1 MKKFTLYLLIF
12 ALLALGL
19 WALNI
24 FLKPVSH
31 AKVLMSSNG
40 EVETLIEENK
50 SFRDLN
56 KNGKLD
62 IYEDSRQPVSA
73 RVEDLL
79 SQMTIEEK
87 VGQMFHPPVLIKP
100 DILFRSFL
108 DAMNG
113 GITEDEF
120 IASKHIS
127 HFNFYG
133 EAAPIEIAER
143 LNALQKVAEE
153 TRLGIPVTFS
163 TDPLHEVP
171 RGGGIAAF
179 SLDGISKWP
188 SQLGFAATRD
198 PKLIFEFGQIASAEY
213 RAMGFRTGLHPMSD
227 LATEP
232 RWARNFGTF
241 GSNADLSSEMTV
253 AYVKGFQG
261 NEIDENSVHTMVKH
275 FPGGGPQEGGLD
287 PHLKSGENQVY
298 PGNNFDYHLKP
309 FQAAIDSGMK
319 VVMPYYGIP
328 VGQTDEDVAMAF
340 NKYILTDLL
349 REKMNFEGV
358 ICTDWGVIEGR
369 HWGVDNL
376 SIIDRY
382 EKSINAGV
390 DQYGGENK
398 PEYVVELVKNGKV
411 TESRIDE
418 SVRRILKNK
427 FELGLFEQPFVEVSN
442 VQKLVNKK
450 EYIELGL
457 EAQRKSIVLLSNK
470 NNTLPLKKNI
480 KIFVDGMDELEVS
493 KFADIVNDHREADYV
508 LLFLNTVFNGNQPSG
523 IDRVL
528 DNMLSTMFPNMDLNY
543 NQEISAKIEKYS
555 SDSKLIVI
563 SDLNRPAILN
573 EANEKSLGLI
583 GTFGV
588 QDRVIL
594 ETVFGDNNPTGKLPF
609 EMPSSMEEV
618 LDQNPDVPDDTANP
632 IFSFGH
638 GLSYQTE

>member
-12 ALLALGL
+12 ALLVLIL

-40 EVETLIEENK
+40 EVETIIEENK

-79 SQMTIEEK
+79 SQMTLEEK

-427 FELGLFEQPFVEVSN
+427 FELGLFEQPFVEESN

-609 EMPSSMEEV
+609 EIPSSMEEV

>member
-12 ALLALGL
+12 ALILFCL

-24 FLKPVSH
+24 FLKPVSKL
-31 AKVLMSSNG
+31 KVLING
-40 EVETLIEENK
+40 GEDVQTLIEENIP
-50 SFRDLN
+50 FRDLN

-62 IYEDSRQPVSA
+62 IYEDSRQPVAA

-79 SQMTIEEK
+79 SQMTLEEK

-100 DILFRSFL
+100 DARFRAFL
-108 DAMNG
+108 DAMSG
-113 GITEDEF
+113 GISMEEF
-120 IASKHIS
+120 ISLKHIS

-133 EAAPIEIAER
+133 EAAPIEIARR
-143 LNALQKVAEE
+143 LNQLQRVAEE
-153 TRLGIPVTFS
+153 SRLGVPVTFS

-198 PKLIFEFGQIASAEY
+198 SDLIFKFGQIASAEY

-261 NEIDENSVHTMVKH
+261 DQIDENSVHTMVKH

-309 FQAAIDSGMK
+309 FQAAIDNGMK

-328 VGQTDEDVAMAF
+328 KGQTDEDVAMAF

-349 REKMNFEGV
+349 RDQMNFDGV
-358 ICTDWGVIEGR
+358 VCTDWGVIEGR
-369 HWGVDNL
+369 HWGVDDL
-376 SIIDRY
+376 TISERY

-398 PEYVVELVKNGKV
+398 PEYVIDLVNEGKIS
-411 TESRIDE
+411 EERIDQ
-418 SVRRILKNK
+418 SVRRILTNK
-427 FELGLFEQPFVEVSN
+427 FELGLFENPFVDENLVSE
-442 VQKLVNKK
+442 LVNRAD
-450 EYIELGL
+450 YIEEGL
-457 EAQRKSIVLLSNK
+457 DAQRKSVVLLSNK
-470 NNTLPLKKNI
+470 DNTLPLPKDI
-480 KIFVDGMDELEVS
+480 SIFVDGMNKAEASNFGNVVE
-493 KFADIVNDHREADYV
+493 NPENADYV

-543 NQEISAKIEKYS
+543 SDEINEKIERYS
-555 SDSKLIVI
+555 RVSKLIII
-563 SDLNRPAILN
+563 SDLNRPAILTT
-573 EANEKSLGLI
+573 AYEKSFGLV

-588 QDRVIL
+588 QDLVIL
-594 ETVFGDNNPTGKLPF
+594 ETIFGDNNPTGKLPF
-609 EMPSSMEEV
+609 EIPSSMEAVEN
-618 LDQNPDVPDDTANP
+618 QNPDVADDTENP
-632 IFSFGH
+632 IFKYGH
-638 GLSYQTE
+638 GLSYED

>member
-1 MKKFTLYLLIF
+1 
-12 ALLALGL
+12 
-19 WALNI
+19 
-24 FLKPVSH
+24 
-31 AKVLMSSNG
+31 MSSNG

-427 FELGLFEQPFVEVSN
+427 FELGLFEQPFVEESN

>member
-12 ALLALGL
+12 ALILFCL

-24 FLKPVSH
+24 FLKPVSKL
-31 AKVLMSSNG
+31 KVLING
-40 EVETLIEENK
+40 GEDVQTLIEENIP
-50 SFRDLN
+50 FRDLN

-62 IYEDSRQPVSA
+62 IYEDSRQPVAA

-79 SQMTIEEK
+79 SQMTLEEK

-100 DILFRSFL
+100 DARFRAFL
-108 DAMNG
+108 DAMSG
-113 GITEDEF
+113 GISMEEF
-120 IASKHIS
+120 ISLKHIS

-133 EAAPIEIAER
+133 EAAPIEIARR
-143 LNALQKVAEE
+143 LNQLQRVAEE
-153 TRLGIPVTFS
+153 SRLGVPVTFS

-198 PKLIFEFGQIASAEY
+198 SDLIFKFGQIASAEY

-261 NEIDENSVHTMVKH
+261 DQIDENSVHTMVKH

-309 FQAAIDSGMK
+309 FQAAIDNGMK

-328 VGQTDEDVAMAF
+328 KGQTDEDVAMAF

-349 REKMNFEGV
+349 RDQMNFDGV
-358 ICTDWGVIEGR
+358 VCTDWGVIEGR
-369 HWGVDNL
+369 HWGVDDL
-376 SIIDRY
+376 TISERY

-398 PEYVVELVKNGKV
+398 PEYVIDLVNEGKIS
-411 TESRIDE
+411 EERIDQ
-418 SVRRILKNK
+418 SVRRILTNK
-427 FELGLFEQPFVEVSN
+427 FELGLFENPFVDENLVSE
-442 VQKLVNKK
+442 LVNRAD
-450 EYIELGL
+450 YIEEGL
-457 EAQRKSIVLLSNK
+457 DAQRKSVVLLSNK
-470 NNTLPLKKNI
+470 DNTLPLPKDIN
-480 KIFVDGMDELEVS
+480 IFVDGMNKDEASNFGNVVES
-493 KFADIVNDHREADYV
+493 PENADYV

-543 NQEISAKIEKYS
+543 SDEINEKIERYS
-555 SDSKLIVI
+555 RVSKLIII
-563 SDLNRPAILN
+563 SDLNRPAILTT
-573 EANEKSLGLI
+573 AYEKSFGLV

-588 QDRVIL
+588 QDLVIL
-594 ETVFGDNNPTGKLPF
+594 ETIFGDNNPTGKLPF
-609 EMPSSMEEV
+609 EIPSSMEAVEN
-618 LDQNPDVPDDTANP
+618 QYPDVADDTENP
-632 IFSFGH
+632 IFKFGH
-638 GLSYQTE
+638 GLSYED

>member
-1 MKKFTLYLLIF
+1 MNKIGKYTLYLLVVAAF
-12 ALLALGL
+12 L

-24 FLKPVSH
+24 YLKPISH
-31 AKVLMSSNG
+31 AKVLLNSSG
-40 EVETLIEENK
+40 EVENK
-50 SFRDLN
+50 VEDNFLYRDLN

-62 IYEDSRQPVSA
+62 IYEDSRQPVES

-79 SQMTIEEK
+79 SQMTLEEK
-87 VGQMFHPPVLIKP
+87 VGQMFHPPVMIKP
-100 DILFRSFL
+100 DARFRAFME
-108 DAMNG
+108 AMSG
-113 GITEDEF
+113 GVSMEEF
-120 IASKHIS
+120 ISLKHIS

-133 EAAPIEIAER
+133 EAAPIDIAIR
-143 LNALQKVAEE
+143 LNQLQKVAEE

-198 PKLIFEFGQIASAEY
+198 TDLIFKFGQIASAEY

-261 NEIDENSVHTMVKH
+261 DEIDKNSVHTMVKH

-287 PHLKSGENQVY
+287 PHLKSGENQIY

-309 FQAAIDSGMK
+309 FQAAIDNGMK

-328 VGQTDEDVAMAF
+328 KGQTDEDVAMAF

-349 REKMNFEGV
+349 RDQMNFEGV
-358 ICTDWGVIEGR
+358 VCTDWGVIEGR
-369 HWGVDNL
+369 HWGVDDL
-376 SIIDRY
+376 SISERY

-398 PEYVVELVKNGKV
+398 PEYVVDLVNEGKIS
-411 TESRIDE
+411 EERIDE
-418 SVRRILKNK
+418 SVRRILTNK
-427 FELGLFEQPFVEVSN
+427 FELGLFEDPFVNEGLVSE
-442 VQKLVNKK
+442 LVNKVD
-450 EYIELGL
+450 YIEQGL
-457 EAQRKSIVLLSNK
+457 DAQRKSVVLLSNK
-470 NNTLPLKKNI
+470 DNTLPLPKSLN
-480 KIFVDGMDELEVS
+480 IFVDGMSEEEAANFGNVVDSHE
-493 KFADIVNDHREADYV
+493 NADYV

-543 NQEISAKIEKYS
+543 DEEINTKIEKYS
-555 SDSKLIVI
+555 QESKLIII
-563 SDLNRPAILN
+563 SDLNRPPILTTA
-573 EANEKSLGLI
+573 EEKSLGLI

-588 QDRVIL
+588 QDKVIL
-594 ETVFGDNNPTGKLPF
+594 ETIFGDNNPSGKLPF
-609 EMPSSMEEV
+609 EIPSSMEEV
-618 LDQNPDVPDDTANP
+618 ESQNPDVADDTNNP
-632 IFSFGH
+632 IFKYGH
-638 GLSYQTE
+638 GLSYPE

>member
-12 ALLALGL
+12 ALILFCL

-24 FLKPVSH
+24 FLKPVSKL
-31 AKVLMSSNG
+31 KVLING
-40 EVETLIEENK
+40 GEDVQTLIEENIP
-50 SFRDLN
+50 FRDLN

-62 IYEDSRQPVSA
+62 IYEDSRQPVAA

-79 SQMTIEEK
+79 SQMTLEEK

-100 DILFRSFL
+100 DARFRAFL
-108 DAMNG
+108 DAMSG
-113 GITEDEF
+113 GISMEEF
-120 IASKHIS
+120 ISLKHIS

-133 EAAPIEIAER
+133 EASPIEIARR
-143 LNALQKVAEE
+143 LNQLQRVAEE
-153 TRLGIPVTFS
+153 SRLGVPVTFS

-198 PKLIFEFGQIASAEY
+198 SDLIFKFGQIASAEY

-261 NEIDENSVHTMVKH
+261 DQIDENSVHTMVKH

-309 FQAAIDSGMK
+309 FQAAIDNGMK
-319 VVMPYYGIP
+319 VIMPYYGIP
-328 VGQTDEDVAMAF
+328 KGQTDEDVAMAF

-349 REKMNFEGV
+349 RDQMNFDGV
-358 ICTDWGVIEGR
+358 VCTDWGVIEGR
-369 HWGVDNL
+369 HWGVDDL
-376 SIIDRY
+376 TISERY

-398 PEYVVELVKNGKV
+398 PEYVVDLVNEGKIS
-411 TESRIDE
+411 EERIDQ
-418 SVRRILKNK
+418 SVRRILTNK
-427 FELGLFEQPFVEVSN
+427 FELGLFENPFVDENLVSE
-442 VQKLVNKK
+442 LVNRAD
-450 EYIELGL
+450 YIEEGL
-457 EAQRKSIVLLSNK
+457 DAQRKSVVLLSNK
-470 NNTLPLKKNI
+470 DNTLPLPKDI
-480 KIFVDGMDELEVS
+480 SIFVDGMNKDEASNFGNVVES
-493 KFADIVNDHREADYV
+493 PENADYV

-543 NQEISAKIEKYS
+543 SDEINEKIERYS
-555 SDSKLIVI
+555 RVSKLIII
-563 SDLNRPAILN
+563 SDLNRPAILTT
-573 EANEKSLGLI
+573 AYEKSFGLV

-588 QDRVIL
+588 QDLVIL
-594 ETVFGDNNPTGKLPF
+594 ETIFGDNNPTGKLPF
-609 EMPSSMEEV
+609 EIPSSMEAVEN
-618 LDQNPDVPDDTANP
+618 QNPDVADDTENP
-632 IFSFGH
+632 LFVYGY
-638 GLSYQTE
+638 GLSYPE

>member
-12 ALLALGL
+12 ALILFCL

-24 FLKPVSH
+24 FLKPVSKL
-31 AKVLMSSNG
+31 KVLING
-40 EVETLIEENK
+40 GEDVQTLIEENIP
-50 SFRDLN
+50 FRDLN

-62 IYEDSRQPVSA
+62 IYEDSRQPVDA

-79 SQMTIEEK
+79 SQMTLEEK

-100 DILFRSFL
+100 DARFRAFL
-108 DAMNG
+108 DAMSG
-113 GITEDEF
+113 GISMEEF
-120 IASKHIS
+120 ISLKHIS

-133 EAAPIEIAER
+133 EASPIEIARR
-143 LNALQKVAEE
+143 LNQLQRVAEE
-153 TRLGIPVTFS
+153 SRLGVPVTFS

-198 PKLIFEFGQIASAEY
+198 SDLIFKFGQIASAEY

-261 NEIDENSVHTMVKH
+261 DQIDENSVHTMVKH

-309 FQAAIDSGMK
+309 FQAAIDNGMK
-319 VVMPYYGIP
+319 VIMPYYGIP
-328 VGQTDEDVAMAF
+328 KGQTDEDVAMAF

-349 REKMNFEGV
+349 RDQMNFDGV
-358 ICTDWGVIEGR
+358 VCTDWGVIEGR
-369 HWGVDNL
+369 HWGVDDL
-376 SIIDRY
+376 SISERY

-398 PEYVVELVKNGKV
+398 PEYVIDLVNEGKIS
-411 TESRIDE
+411 EERIDQ
-418 SVRRILKNK
+418 SVRRILTNK
-427 FELGLFEQPFVEVSN
+427 FELGLFENPFVDESLVSE
-442 VQKLVNKK
+442 LVNRAD
-450 EYIELGL
+450 YIEEGL
-457 EAQRKSIVLLSNK
+457 DAQRKSVVLLSNK
-470 NNTLPLKKNI
+470 DNTLPLPKDI
-480 KIFVDGMDELEVS
+480 SIFVDGMNKDEASNFGNVVES
-493 KFADIVNDHREADYV
+493 PENADYV

-543 NQEISAKIEKYS
+543 SDEINEKIERYS
-555 SDSKLIVI
+555 RVSKLIII
-563 SDLNRPAILN
+563 SDLNRPAILTT
-573 EANEKSLGLI
+573 AYEKSLGLV

-588 QDRVIL
+588 QDLVIL
-594 ETVFGDNNPTGKLPF
+594 ETIFGDNNPSGKLPF
-609 EMPSSMEEV
+609 EIPSSMEAVEN
-618 LDQNPDVPDDTANP
+618 QNPDVADDTENP
-632 IFSFGH
+632 LFVYGY
-638 GLSYQTE
+638 GLSYPE

>member
-12 ALLALGL
+12 ALILFCL

-24 FLKPVSH
+24 FLKPVSKL
-31 AKVLMSSNG
+31 KVLING
-40 EVETLIEENK
+40 GEDVQTLIEENIP
-50 SFRDLN
+50 FRDLN

-62 IYEDSRQPVSA
+62 IYEDSRQPVDA

-79 SQMTIEEK
+79 SQMTLEEK

-100 DILFRSFL
+100 DARFRAFL
-108 DAMNG
+108 DAMSG
-113 GITEDEF
+113 GISMEEF
-120 IASKHIS
+120 ISLKHIS

-133 EAAPIEIAER
+133 EASPIEIARR
-143 LNALQKVAEE
+143 LNQLQRVAEE
-153 TRLGIPVTFS
+153 SRLGVPVTFS

-198 PKLIFEFGQIASAEY
+198 SDLIFKFGQIASAEY

-261 NEIDENSVHTMVKH
+261 DQIDENSVHTMVKH

-309 FQAAIDSGMK
+309 FQAAIDNGMK
-319 VVMPYYGIP
+319 VIMPYYGIP
-328 VGQTDEDVAMAF
+328 KGQTDEDVAMAF

-349 REKMNFEGV
+349 RDQMNFDGV
-358 ICTDWGVIEGR
+358 VCTDWGVIEGR
-369 HWGVDNL
+369 HWGVDDL
-376 SIIDRY
+376 SISERY

-398 PEYVVELVKNGKV
+398 PEYVIDLVNEGKIS
-411 TESRIDE
+411 EERIDQ
-418 SVRRILKNK
+418 SVRRILTNK
-427 FELGLFEQPFVEVSN
+427 FELGLFENPFVDESLVSE
-442 VQKLVNKK
+442 LVNRAD
-450 EYIELGL
+450 YIEEGL
-457 EAQRKSIVLLSNK
+457 DAQRKSVVLLSNK
-470 NNTLPLKKNI
+470 DNTLPLPKDI
-480 KIFVDGMDELEVS
+480 SIFVDGMNKDEASNFGNVVES
-493 KFADIVNDHREADYV
+493 PENADYV

-543 NQEISAKIEKYS
+543 SDEINEKIERYS
-555 SDSKLIVI
+555 RVSKLIII
-563 SDLNRPAILN
+563 SDLNRPAILTT
-573 EANEKSLGLI
+573 AYEKSLGLV

-588 QDRVIL
+588 QDLVIL
-594 ETVFGDNNPTGKLPF
+594 ETIFGDNNPTGKLPF
-609 EMPSSMEEV
+609 EIPSSMEAVEN
-618 LDQNPDVPDDTANP
+618 QNPDVADDTENP
-632 IFSFGH
+632 LFVYGY
-638 GLSYQTE
+638 GLSYPE

>member
-12 ALLALGL
+12 ALILFCL

-24 FLKPVSH
+24 FLKPVSKL
-31 AKVLMSSNG
+31 KVLING
-40 EVETLIEENK
+40 GEDVQTLIKENI

-62 IYEDSRQPVSA
+62 IYEDSRQPVDA

-79 SQMTIEEK
+79 SQMTLEEK

-100 DILFRSFL
+100 DARFRAFL
-108 DAMNG
+108 DAMSG
-113 GITEDEF
+113 GISMEEF
-120 IASKHIS
+120 IALKHIS

-133 EAAPIEIAER
+133 EAAPIEIARR
-143 LNALQKVAEE
+143 LNQLQRVAEE
-153 TRLGIPVTFS
+153 SRLGVPVTFS

-198 PKLIFEFGQIASAEY
+198 SDLIFKFGQIASAEY

-261 NEIDENSVHTMVKH
+261 DQIDENSVHTMVKH

-309 FQAAIDSGMK
+309 FQAAIDNGMK
-319 VVMPYYGIP
+319 VIMPYYGIP
-328 VGQTDEDVAMAF
+328 KGQTDEDVAMAF

-349 REKMNFEGV
+349 RDQMNFDGV
-358 ICTDWGVIEGR
+358 VCTDWGVIEGR
-369 HWGVDNL
+369 HWGVDDL
-376 SIIDRY
+376 TISERY

-398 PEYVVELVKNGKV
+398 PEYVVDLVNEGKIS
-411 TESRIDE
+411 EERIDQ
-418 SVRRILKNK
+418 SVRRILTNK
-427 FELGLFEQPFVEVSN
+427 FELGLFENPFVDENLVSE
-442 VQKLVNKK
+442 LVNRAD
-450 EYIELGL
+450 YIEEGL
-457 EAQRKSIVLLSNK
+457 DAQRKSVVLLSNK
-470 NNTLPLKKNI
+470 DNTLPLPKDIN
-480 KIFVDGMDELEVS
+480 IFVDGMNKDEASNFGNVVES
-493 KFADIVNDHREADYV
+493 PENADYV

-543 NQEISAKIEKYS
+543 SDEINEKIERYS
-555 SDSKLIVI
+555 RVSKLIII
-563 SDLNRPAILN
+563 SDLNRPAILTT
-573 EANEKSLGLI
+573 AYEKSFGLV

-588 QDRVIL
+588 QDLVIL
-594 ETVFGDNNPTGKLPF
+594 ETIFGDNNPTGKLPF
-609 EMPSSMEEV
+609 EIPSSMEAVEN
-618 LDQNPDVPDDTANP
+618 QNPDVADDTENP
-632 IFSFGH
+632 IFKYGH
-638 GLSYQTE
+638 GLSYED

>member
-12 ALLALGL
+12 ALILFCL

-24 FLKPVSH
+24 FLKPVSKL
-31 AKVLMSSNG
+31 KVLING
-40 EVETLIEENK
+40 GEDVQTLIEENIP
-50 SFRDLN
+50 FRDLN

-62 IYEDSRQPVSA
+62 IYEDSRQPVDA

-79 SQMTIEEK
+79 SQMTLEEK

-100 DILFRSFL
+100 DARFRAFL
-108 DAMNG
+108 DAMSG
-113 GITEDEF
+113 GISMEEF
-120 IASKHIS
+120 ISLKHIS

-133 EAAPIEIAER
+133 EASPIEIARR
-143 LNALQKVAEE
+143 LNQLQRVAEE
-153 TRLGIPVTFS
+153 SRLGVPVTFS

-198 PKLIFEFGQIASAEY
+198 SDLIFKFGQIASAEY

-261 NEIDENSVHTMVKH
+261 DQIDENSVHTMVKH

-309 FQAAIDSGMK
+309 FQAAIDNGMK
-319 VVMPYYGIP
+319 VIMPYYGIP
-328 VGQTDEDVAMAF
+328 KGQTDEDVAMAF

-349 REKMNFEGV
+349 RDQMNFDGV
-358 ICTDWGVIEGR
+358 VCTDWGVIEGR
-369 HWGVDNL
+369 HWGVDDL
-376 SIIDRY
+376 SISERY

-398 PEYVVELVKNGKV
+398 PEYVIDLVNEGKIS
-411 TESRIDE
+411 EERIDQ
-418 SVRRILKNK
+418 SVRRILTNK
-427 FELGLFEQPFVEVSN
+427 FELGLFENPFVDENLVSE
-442 VQKLVNKK
+442 LVNRAD
-450 EYIELGL
+450 YIEEGL
-457 EAQRKSIVLLSNK
+457 DAQRKSVVLLSNK
-470 NNTLPLKKNI
+470 DNTLPLPKDI
-480 KIFVDGMDELEVS
+480 SIFVDGMNKDEASNFGNVVES
-493 KFADIVNDHREADYV
+493 PENADYV

-528 DNMLSTMFPNMDLNY
+528 DNMLSTMFPDMDLNY
-543 NQEISAKIEKYS
+543 SDEINEKIERYS
-555 SDSKLIVI
+555 RVSKLIII
-563 SDLNRPAILN
+563 SDLNRPAILTT
-573 EANEKSLGLI
+573 AYEKSLGLV

-588 QDRVIL
+588 QDLVIL
-594 ETVFGDNNPTGKLPF
+594 ETIFGDNNPSGKLPF
-609 EMPSSMEEV
+609 EIPSSMEAVEN
-618 LDQNPDVPDDTANP
+618 QNPDVADDTENP
-632 IFSFGH
+632 LFVYGY
-638 GLSYQTE
+638 GLSYPE

>member
-12 ALLALGL
+12 ALILFCL

-24 FLKPVSH
+24 FLKPVSKL
-31 AKVLMSSNG
+31 KVLING
-40 EVETLIEENK
+40 GEDVQTLIEENIP
-50 SFRDLN
+50 FRDLN

-62 IYEDSRQPVSA
+62 IYEDSRQPVDA

-79 SQMTIEEK
+79 SQMTLEEK

-100 DILFRSFL
+100 DARFRAFL
-108 DAMNG
+108 DAMSG
-113 GITEDEF
+113 GISMEEF
-120 IASKHIS
+120 ISLKHIS

-133 EAAPIEIAER
+133 EASPIEIARR
-143 LNALQKVAEE
+143 LNQLQRVAEE
-153 TRLGIPVTFS
+153 SRLGVPVTFS

-198 PKLIFEFGQIASAEY
+198 SDLIFKFGQIASAEY

-261 NEIDENSVHTMVKH
+261 DQIDENSVHTMVKH

-309 FQAAIDSGMK
+309 FQAAIDNGMK
-319 VVMPYYGIP
+319 VIMPYYGIP
-328 VGQTDEDVAMAF
+328 KGQTDEDVAMAF

-349 REKMNFEGV
+349 RDQMNFDGV
-358 ICTDWGVIEGR
+358 VCTDWGVIEGR
-369 HWGVDNL
+369 HWGVDDL
-376 SIIDRY
+376 SISERY

-398 PEYVVELVKNGKV
+398 PEYVIDLVNEGKIS
-411 TESRIDE
+411 EERIDQ
-418 SVRRILKNK
+418 SVRRILTNK
-427 FELGLFEQPFVEVSN
+427 FELGLFENPFVDENLVSE
-442 VQKLVNKK
+442 LVNRAD
-450 EYIELGL
+450 YIEEGL
-457 EAQRKSIVLLSNK
+457 DAQRKSVVLLSNK
-470 NNTLPLKKNI
+470 DNTLPLPKDI
-480 KIFVDGMDELEVS
+480 SIFVDGMNKDEASNFGNVVES
-493 KFADIVNDHREADYV
+493 PENADYV

-543 NQEISAKIEKYS
+543 SDEINEKIERYS
-555 SDSKLIVI
+555 RVSKLIII
-563 SDLNRPAILN
+563 SDLNRPAILTT
-573 EANEKSLGLI
+573 AYEKSFGLV

-588 QDRVIL
+588 QDLVIL
-594 ETVFGDNNPTGKLPF
+594 ETIFGDNNPTGKLPF
-609 EMPSSMEEV
+609 EIPSSMEAVEN
-618 LDQNPDVPDDTANP
+618 QNPDVADDTENP
-632 IFSFGH
+632 LFVYGY
-638 GLSYQTE
+638 GLSYPE

>member
-113 GITEDEF
+113 GVTEDEF

-133 EAAPIEIAER
+133 EAAPLEIAER

-171 RGGGIAAF
+171 RGCGIAAF

-328 VGQTDEDVAMAF
+328 VGQTDEDVAMAY
-340 NKYILTDLL
+340 NKYILTNLL

-411 TESRIDE
+411 TESRIDD

-427 FELGLFEQPFVEVSN
+427 FELGLFEQPFVEESN

-493 KFADIVNDHREADYV
+493 KFAGIVNDHREADYV

>member
-12 ALLALGL
+12 ALILFCL

-24 FLKPVSH
+24 FLKPVSKL
-31 AKVLMSSNG
+31 KVLING
-40 EVETLIEENK
+40 GEDVQTLIEENIP
-50 SFRDLN
+50 FRDLN

-62 IYEDSRQPVSA
+62 IYEDSRQPVAA

-79 SQMTIEEK
+79 SQMTLEEK

-100 DILFRSFL
+100 DARFRAFL
-108 DAMNG
+108 DAMSG
-113 GITEDEF
+113 GISMEEF
-120 IASKHIS
+120 ISLKHIS

-133 EAAPIEIAER
+133 EASPIEIARR
-143 LNALQKVAEE
+143 LNQLQRVAEE
-153 TRLGIPVTFS
+153 SRLGVPVTFS

-198 PKLIFEFGQIASAEY
+198 SDLIFKFGQIASAEY

-261 NEIDENSVHTMVKH
+261 DQIDENSVHTMVKH

-309 FQAAIDSGMK
+309 FQAAIDNGMK

-328 VGQTDEDVAMAF
+328 KGQTDEDVAMAF

-349 REKMNFEGV
+349 RDQMNFDGV
-358 ICTDWGVIEGR
+358 VCTDWGVIEGR
-369 HWGVDNL
+369 HWGVDDL
-376 SIIDRY
+376 TISERY

-398 PEYVVELVKNGKV
+398 PEYVIDLVNEGKIS
-411 TESRIDE
+411 EERIDQ
-418 SVRRILKNK
+418 SVRRILTNK
-427 FELGLFEQPFVEVSN
+427 FELGLFENPFVDENLVSE
-442 VQKLVNKK
+442 LVNRAD
-450 EYIELGL
+450 YIEEGL
-457 EAQRKSIVLLSNK
+457 DAQRKSVVLLSNK
-470 NNTLPLKKNI
+470 DNTLPLPKDI
-480 KIFVDGMDELEVS
+480 SIFVDGMNKDEASNFGNVVES
-493 KFADIVNDHREADYV
+493 PENADYV

-543 NQEISAKIEKYS
+543 SDEINEKIERYS
-555 SDSKLIVI
+555 RVSKLIII
-563 SDLNRPAILN
+563 SDLNRPAILTT
-573 EANEKSLGLI
+573 AYEKSFGLV

-588 QDRVIL
+588 QDLVIL
-594 ETVFGDNNPTGKLPF
+594 ETIFGDNNPSGKLPF
-609 EMPSSMEEV
+609 EIPSSMEAVEN
-618 LDQNPDVPDDTANP
+618 QNPDVADDTENP
-632 IFSFGH
+632 LFVYGY
-638 GLSYQTE
+638 GLSYPE

>member
-12 ALLALGL
+12 ALILFCL

-24 FLKPVSH
+24 FLKPVSKL
-31 AKVLMSSNG
+31 KVLIHGG
-40 EVETLIEENK
+40 EDVQTLIEENIP
-50 SFRDLN
+50 FRDLN

-62 IYEDSRQPVSA
+62 IYEDSRQPVDA

-79 SQMTIEEK
+79 SQMTLEEK

-100 DILFRSFL
+100 DARFRAFL
-108 DAMNG
+108 DAMSG
-113 GITEDEF
+113 GISMEEF
-120 IASKHIS
+120 ISLKHIS

-133 EAAPIEIAER
+133 EASPIEIARR
-143 LNALQKVAEE
+143 LNQLQRVAEE
-153 TRLGIPVTFS
+153 SRLGVPVTFS

-198 PKLIFEFGQIASAEY
+198 SDLIFKFGQIASAEY

-261 NEIDENSVHTMVKH
+261 DQIDENSVHTMVKH

-309 FQAAIDSGMK
+309 FQAAIDNGMK
-319 VVMPYYGIP
+319 VIMPYYGIP
-328 VGQTDEDVAMAF
+328 KGQTDEDVAMAF

-349 REKMNFEGV
+349 RDQMNFDGV
-358 ICTDWGVIEGR
+358 VCTDWGVIEGR
-369 HWGVDNL
+369 HWGVDDL
-376 SIIDRY
+376 SISERY

-398 PEYVVELVKNGKV
+398 PEYVIDLVNEGKIS
-411 TESRIDE
+411 EERIDQ
-418 SVRRILKNK
+418 SVRRILTNK
-427 FELGLFEQPFVEVSN
+427 FELGLFENPFVDENLVSE
-442 VQKLVNKK
+442 LVNRAD
-450 EYIELGL
+450 YIEEGL
-457 EAQRKSIVLLSNK
+457 DAQRKSVVLLSNK
-470 NNTLPLKKNI
+470 DNTLPLPKDI
-480 KIFVDGMDELEVS
+480 SIFVDGMNKDEASNFGNVVES
-493 KFADIVNDHREADYV
+493 PENADYV

-543 NQEISAKIEKYS
+543 SDEINEKIERYS
-555 SDSKLIVI
+555 RVSKLIII
-563 SDLNRPAILN
+563 SDLNRPAILTT
-573 EANEKSLGLI
+573 AYEKSFGLV

-588 QDRVIL
+588 QDLVIL
-594 ETVFGDNNPTGKLPF
+594 ETIFGDNNPTGKLPF
-609 EMPSSMEEV
+609 EIPSSMEAVEN
-618 LDQNPDVPDDTANP
+618 QNPDVADDTENP
-632 IFSFGH
+632 LFVYGY
-638 GLSYQTE
+638 GLSYPE

>member
-12 ALLALGL
+12 ALILFCL

-24 FLKPVSH
+24 FLKPVSKL
-31 AKVLMSSNG
+31 KVLING
-40 EVETLIEENK
+40 GEDVQTLIEENIP
-50 SFRDLN
+50 FRDLN

-62 IYEDSRQPVSA
+62 IYEDSRQPVDA

-79 SQMTIEEK
+79 SQMTLEEK

-100 DILFRSFL
+100 DARFRAFL
-108 DAMNG
+108 DAMSG
-113 GITEDEF
+113 GISMEEF
-120 IASKHIS
+120 ISLKHIS

-133 EAAPIEIAER
+133 EASPIEIARR
-143 LNALQKVAEE
+143 LNQLQRVAEE
-153 TRLGIPVTFS
+153 SRLGVPVTFS

-198 PKLIFEFGQIASAEY
+198 SDLIFKFGQIASAEY

-261 NEIDENSVHTMVKH
+261 DQIDENSVHTMVKH

-309 FQAAIDSGMK
+309 FQAAIDNGMK
-319 VVMPYYGIP
+319 VIMPYYGIP
-328 VGQTDEDVAMAF
+328 KGQTDEDVAMAF

-349 REKMNFEGV
+349 RDQMNFDGV
-358 ICTDWGVIEGR
+358 VCTDWGVIEGR
-369 HWGVDNL
+369 HWGVDDL
-376 SIIDRY
+376 SISERY

-390 DQYGGENK
+390 DQYGGENR
-398 PEYVVELVKNGKV
+398 PEYVIDLVNEGKIS
-411 TESRIDE
+411 EERIDQ
-418 SVRRILKNK
+418 SVRRILTNK
-427 FELGLFEQPFVEVSN
+427 FELGLFENPFVDESLVSE
-442 VQKLVNKK
+442 LVNRAD
-450 EYIELGL
+450 YIEEGL
-457 EAQRKSIVLLSNK
+457 DAQRKSVVLLSNK
-470 NNTLPLKKNI
+470 DNTLPLPKDI
-480 KIFVDGMDELEVS
+480 SIFVDGMNKDEASNFGNVVES
-493 KFADIVNDHREADYV
+493 PENADYV

-543 NQEISAKIEKYS
+543 SDEINEKIERYS
-555 SDSKLIVI
+555 RVSKLIII
-563 SDLNRPAILN
+563 SDLNRPAILTT
-573 EANEKSLGLI
+573 AYEKSFGLV

-588 QDRVIL
+588 QDLVIL
-594 ETVFGDNNPTGKLPF
+594 ETIFGDNNPTGKLPF
-609 EMPSSMEEV
+609 EIPSSMEAVEN
-618 LDQNPDVPDDTANP
+618 QNPDVADDTENP
-632 IFSFGH
+632 LFVYGY
-638 GLSYQTE
+638 GLSYPE

>member
-12 ALLALGL
+12 ALILFCL

-24 FLKPVSH
+24 FLKPVSKL
-31 AKVLMSSNG
+31 KVLING
-40 EVETLIEENK
+40 GEDVQTLIEENIP
-50 SFRDLN
+50 FRDLN

-62 IYEDSRQPVSA
+62 IYEDSRQPVAA

-79 SQMTIEEK
+79 SQMTLEEK

-100 DILFRSFL
+100 DARFRAFL
-108 DAMNG
+108 DAMSG
-113 GITEDEF
+113 GISMEEF
-120 IASKHIS
+120 ISLKHIS

-133 EAAPIEIAER
+133 EAAPIEIARR
-143 LNALQKVAEE
+143 LNQLQRVAEE
-153 TRLGIPVTFS
+153 SRLGVPVTFS

-198 PKLIFEFGQIASAEY
+198 SDLIFKFGQIASAEY

-261 NEIDENSVHTMVKH
+261 DQIDENSVHTMVKH

-309 FQAAIDSGMK
+309 FQAAIDNGMK
-319 VVMPYYGIP
+319 VIMPYYGIP
-328 VGQTDEDVAMAF
+328 KGQTDEDVAMAF

-349 REKMNFEGV
+349 RDQMNFDGV
-358 ICTDWGVIEGR
+358 VCTDWGVIEGR
-369 HWGVDNL
+369 HWGVDDL
-376 SIIDRY
+376 SISERY

-398 PEYVVELVKNGKV
+398 PEYVVDLVNEGKIS
-411 TESRIDE
+411 EERIDQ
-418 SVRRILKNK
+418 SVRRILTNK
-427 FELGLFEQPFVEVSN
+427 FELGLFENPFVDENLVSE
-442 VQKLVNKK
+442 LVNRAD
-450 EYIELGL
+450 YIEEGL
-457 EAQRKSIVLLSNK
+457 DAQRKSVVLLSNK
-470 NNTLPLKKNI
+470 DNTLPLPKDIN
-480 KIFVDGMDELEVS
+480 IFVDGMNKDEASNFGNVVES
-493 KFADIVNDHREADYV
+493 PENADYV

-543 NQEISAKIEKYS
+543 SDEINEKIERYS
-555 SDSKLIVI
+555 RVSKLIII
-563 SDLNRPAILN
+563 SDLNRPAILTT
-573 EANEKSLGLI
+573 AYEKSFGLV

-588 QDRVIL
+588 QDLVIL
-594 ETVFGDNNPTGKLPF
+594 ETIFGDNNPTGKLPF
-609 EMPSSMEEV
+609 EIPSSMEAVEN
-618 LDQNPDVPDDTANP
+618 QNPDVADDTENP
-632 IFSFGH
+632 LFVYGY
-638 GLSYQTE
+638 GLSYPE

>member
-12 ALLALGL
+12 ALILFCL

-24 FLKPVSH
+24 FLKPVSKL
-31 AKVLMSSNG
+31 KVLING
-40 EVETLIEENK
+40 GEDVQTLIEENIP
-50 SFRDLN
+50 FRDLN

-62 IYEDSRQPVSA
+62 IYEDSRQPVDA

-79 SQMTIEEK
+79 SQMTLEEK

-100 DILFRSFL
+100 DARFRAFL
-108 DAMNG
+108 DAMSG
-113 GITEDEF
+113 GISMEEF
-120 IASKHIS
+120 ISLKHIS

-133 EAAPIEIAER
+133 EASPIEIARR
-143 LNALQKVAEE
+143 LNQLQRVAEE
-153 TRLGIPVTFS
+153 SRLGVPVTFS

-198 PKLIFEFGQIASAEY
+198 SDLIFKFGQIASAEY

-261 NEIDENSVHTMVKH
+261 DQIDENSVHTMVKH

-309 FQAAIDSGMK
+309 FQAAIDNGMK
-319 VVMPYYGIP
+319 VIMPYYGIP
-328 VGQTDEDVAMAF
+328 KGQTDEDVAMAF

-349 REKMNFEGV
+349 RDQMNFDGV
-358 ICTDWGVIEGR
+358 VCTDWGVIEGR
-369 HWGVDNL
+369 HWGVDDL
-376 SIIDRY
+376 SISERY

-398 PEYVVELVKNGKV
+398 PEYVVDLVNEGKIS
-411 TESRIDE
+411 EERIDQ
-418 SVRRILKNK
+418 SVRRILTNK
-427 FELGLFEQPFVEVSN
+427 FELGLFENPFVDENLVSE
-442 VQKLVNKK
+442 LVNRAD
-450 EYIELGL
+450 YIEEGL
-457 EAQRKSIVLLSNK
+457 DAQRKSVVLLSNK
-470 NNTLPLKKNI
+470 DNTLPLPKDI
-480 KIFVDGMDELEVS
+480 SIFVDGMNKDEASNFGNVVES
-493 KFADIVNDHREADYV
+493 PENADYV

-543 NQEISAKIEKYS
+543 SDEINEKIERYS
-555 SDSKLIVI
+555 RVSKLIII
-563 SDLNRPAILN
+563 SDLNRPAILTT
-573 EANEKSLGLI
+573 AYEKAS
-583 GTFGV
+583 
-588 QDRVIL
+588 
-594 ETVFGDNNPTGKLPF
+594 
-609 EMPSSMEEV
+609 V
-618 LDQNPDVPDDTANP
+618 L
-632 IFSFGH
+632 
-638 GLSYQTE
+638 

>member
-12 ALLALGL
+12 ALLVLIL

-40 EVETLIEENK
+40 EVETIIEENK

-261 NEIDENSVHTMVKH
+261 NEINENSVHTMVKH

-398 PEYVVELVKNGKV
+398 PE
-411 TESRIDE
+411 
-418 SVRRILKNK
+418 
-427 FELGLFEQPFVEVSN
+427 
-442 VQKLVNKK
+442 
-450 EYIELGL
+450 
-457 EAQRKSIVLLSNK
+457 
-470 NNTLPLKKNI
+470 
-480 KIFVDGMDELEVS
+480 
-493 KFADIVNDHREADYV
+493 
-508 LLFLNTVFNGNQPSG
+508 
-523 IDRVL
+523 
-528 DNMLSTMFPNMDLNY
+528 
-543 NQEISAKIEKYS
+543 
-555 SDSKLIVI
+555 
-563 SDLNRPAILN
+563 
-573 EANEKSLGLI
+573 
-583 GTFGV
+583 
-588 QDRVIL
+588 
-594 ETVFGDNNPTGKLPF
+594 
-609 EMPSSMEEV
+609 
-618 LDQNPDVPDDTANP
+618 
-632 IFSFGH
+632 
-638 GLSYQTE
+638 

>member
-12 ALLALGL
+12 ALILFCL

-24 FLKPVSH
+24 FLKPVSKL
-31 AKVLMSSNG
+31 KVLING
-40 EVETLIEENK
+40 GEDVQTLIEENIP
-50 SFRDLN
+50 FRDLN

-62 IYEDSRQPVSA
+62 IYEDSRQPVDA

-79 SQMTIEEK
+79 SQMTLEEK

-100 DILFRSFL
+100 DARFRAFL
-108 DAMNG
+108 DAMSG
-113 GITEDEF
+113 GISMEEF
-120 IASKHIS
+120 ISLKHIS

-133 EAAPIEIAER
+133 EASPIEIARR
-143 LNALQKVAEE
+143 LNQLQRVAEE
-153 TRLGIPVTFS
+153 SRLGVPVTFS

-198 PKLIFEFGQIASAEY
+198 SDLIFKFGQIASAEY

-241 GSNADLSSEMTV
+241 GSNADLSSQMTV

-261 NEIDENSVHTMVKH
+261 DQIDENSVHTMVKH

-309 FQAAIDSGMK
+309 FQAAIDNGMK
-319 VVMPYYGIP
+319 VIMPYYGIP
-328 VGQTDEDVAMAF
+328 KGQTDEDVAMAF

-349 REKMNFEGV
+349 RDQMNFDGV
-358 ICTDWGVIEGR
+358 VCTDWGVIEGR
-369 HWGVDNL
+369 HWGVDDL
-376 SIIDRY
+376 SISERY

-398 PEYVVELVKNGKV
+398 PEYVIDLVNEGKIS
-411 TESRIDE
+411 EERIDQ
-418 SVRRILKNK
+418 SVRRILTNK
-427 FELGLFEQPFVEVSN
+427 FELGLFENPFVDENLVSE
-442 VQKLVNKK
+442 LVNRAD
-450 EYIELGL
+450 YIEEGL
-457 EAQRKSIVLLSNK
+457 DAQRKSVVLLSNK
-470 NNTLPLKKNI
+470 DNTLPLPKDI
-480 KIFVDGMDELEVS
+480 SIFVDGMNKDEASNFGNVVES
-493 KFADIVNDHREADYV
+493 PENADYV

-528 DNMLSTMFPNMDLNY
+528 DNMLSTMFPDMDLNY
-543 NQEISAKIEKYS
+543 SDEINEKIERYS
-555 SDSKLIVI
+555 RVSKLIII
-563 SDLNRPAILN
+563 SDLNRPAILTT
-573 EANEKSLGLI
+573 AYEKSLGLV

-588 QDRVIL
+588 QDLVIL
-594 ETVFGDNNPTGKLPF
+594 ETIFGDNNPTGKLPF
-609 EMPSSMEEV
+609 EIPSSMEAVEN
-618 LDQNPDVPDDTANP
+618 QNPDVADDTENP
-632 IFSFGH
+632 LFVYGY
-638 GLSYQTE
+638 GLSYPE

>member
-12 ALLALGL
+12 ALILFCL

-24 FLKPVSH
+24 FLKPVSKL
-31 AKVLMSSNG
+31 KVLING
-40 EVETLIEENK
+40 GEDVQTLIEENIP
-50 SFRDLN
+50 FRDLN

-62 IYEDSRQPVSA
+62 IYEDSRQPVDA

-79 SQMTIEEK
+79 SQMTLEEK

-100 DILFRSFL
+100 DARFRAFL
-108 DAMNG
+108 DAMSG
-113 GITEDEF
+113 GISMEEF
-120 IASKHIS
+120 ISLKHIS

-133 EAAPIEIAER
+133 EASPIEIARR
-143 LNALQKVAEE
+143 LNQLQRVAEE
-153 TRLGIPVTFS
+153 SRLGVPVTFS

-198 PKLIFEFGQIASAEY
+198 SDLIFKFGQIASAEY

-261 NEIDENSVHTMVKH
+261 DQIDENSVHTMVKH

-309 FQAAIDSGMK
+309 FQAAIDNGMK
-319 VVMPYYGIP
+319 VIMPYYGIP
-328 VGQTDEDVAMAF
+328 KGQTDEDVAMAF

-349 REKMNFEGV
+349 RDQMNFDGV
-358 ICTDWGVIEGR
+358 VCTDWGVIEGR
-369 HWGVDNL
+369 HWGVDDL
-376 SIIDRY
+376 SISERY

-398 PEYVVELVKNGKV
+398 PEYVIDLVNEGKIS
-411 TESRIDE
+411 EERIDQ
-418 SVRRILKNK
+418 SVRRILTNK
-427 FELGLFEQPFVEVSN
+427 FELGLFENPFVDENLVSE
-442 VQKLVNKK
+442 LVNRAD
-450 EYIELGL
+450 YIEEGL
-457 EAQRKSIVLLSNK
+457 DAQRKSVVLLSNK
-470 NNTLPLKKNI
+470 DNTLPLPKDI
-480 KIFVDGMDELEVS
+480 SIFVDGMNKDEASNFGNVVES
-493 KFADIVNDHREADYV
+493 PENADYV

-543 NQEISAKIEKYS
+543 SDEINEKIERYS
-555 SDSKLIVI
+555 RVSKLIII
-563 SDLNRPAILN
+563 SDLNRPAILTT
-573 EANEKSLGLI
+573 AYDKSFGLV

-588 QDRVIL
+588 QDLVIL
-594 ETVFGDNNPTGKLPF
+594 ETIFGDNNPTGKLPF
-609 EMPSSMEEV
+609 EIPSSMEAVEN
-618 LDQNPDVPDDTANP
+618 QNPDVADDTENP
-632 IFSFGH
+632 LFVYGY
-638 GLSYQTE
+638 GLSYPE

>member
-12 ALLALGL
+12 ALILFCL

-24 FLKPVSH
+24 FLKPVSKL
-31 AKVLMSSNG
+31 KVLING
-40 EVETLIEENK
+40 GEDVQTLIEENI

-62 IYEDSRQPVSA
+62 IYEDSRQPVDA

-79 SQMTIEEK
+79 SQMTLEEK

-100 DILFRSFL
+100 DARFRAFL
-108 DAMNG
+108 DAMSG
-113 GITEDEF
+113 GISMEEF
-120 IASKHIS
+120 ISLKHIS

-133 EAAPIEIAER
+133 EAAPIEIARR
-143 LNALQKVAEE
+143 LNQLQRVAEE
-153 TRLGIPVTFS
+153 SRLGVPVTFS

-198 PKLIFEFGQIASAEY
+198 SDLIFKFGQIASAEY

-261 NEIDENSVHTMVKH
+261 DQIDENSVHTMVKH

-309 FQAAIDSGMK
+309 FQAAIDNGMK
-319 VVMPYYGIP
+319 VIMPYYGIP
-328 VGQTDEDVAMAF
+328 KGQTDEDVAMAF

-349 REKMNFEGV
+349 RDQMNFDGV
-358 ICTDWGVIEGR
+358 VCTDWGVIEGR
-369 HWGVDNL
+369 HWGVDDL
-376 SIIDRY
+376 SISERY

-398 PEYVVELVKNGKV
+398 PEYVVDLVNEGKIS
-411 TESRIDE
+411 EERIDQ
-418 SVRRILKNK
+418 SVRRILTNK
-427 FELGLFEQPFVEVSN
+427 FELGLFENPFVDENLVSE
-442 VQKLVNKK
+442 LVNRAD
-450 EYIELGL
+450 YIEEGL
-457 EAQRKSIVLLSNK
+457 DAQRKSVVLLSNK
-470 NNTLPLKKNI
+470 DNTLPLPKDIN
-480 KIFVDGMDELEVS
+480 IFVDGMNKAEASNFGNVVES
-493 KFADIVNDHREADYV
+493 PENADYV

-543 NQEISAKIEKYS
+543 SDEINEKIERYS
-555 SDSKLIVI
+555 RVSKLIII
-563 SDLNRPAILN
+563 SDLNRPAILTT
-573 EANEKSLGLI
+573 AYEKSFGLV

-588 QDRVIL
+588 QDLVIL
-594 ETVFGDNNPTGKLPF
+594 ETIFGDNNPTGKLPF
-609 EMPSSMEEV
+609 EIPSSMEAVEN
-618 LDQNPDVPDDTANP
+618 QNPDVADDTENP
-632 IFSFGH
+632 IFKYGH
-638 GLSYQTE
+638 GLSYED

>member
-1 MKKFTLYLLIF
+1 
-12 ALLALGL
+12 
-19 WALNI
+19 
-24 FLKPVSH
+24 VSKL
-31 AKVLMSSNG
+31 KVLING
-40 EVETLIEENK
+40 GEDVQTLIKENI

-62 IYEDSRQPVSA
+62 IYEDSRQPVDA

-79 SQMTIEEK
+79 SQMTLEEK

-100 DILFRSFL
+100 DARFRAFL
-108 DAMNG
+108 DAMSG
-113 GITEDEF
+113 GISMEEF
-120 IASKHIS
+120 ISLKHIS

-133 EAAPIEIAER
+133 EASPIEIARR
-143 LNALQKVAEE
+143 LNQLQRVAEE
-153 TRLGIPVTFS
+153 SRLGVPVTFS

-198 PKLIFEFGQIASAEY
+198 SDLIFKFGQIASAEY

-261 NEIDENSVHTMVKH
+261 DQIDENSVHTMVKH

-309 FQAAIDSGMK
+309 FQAAIDNGMK
-319 VVMPYYGIP
+319 VIMPYYGIP
-328 VGQTDEDVAMAF
+328 KGQTDEDVAMAF

-349 REKMNFEGV
+349 RDQMNFDGV
-358 ICTDWGVIEGR
+358 VCTDWGVIEGR
-369 HWGVDNL
+369 HWGVDDL
-376 SIIDRY
+376 SISERY

-398 PEYVVELVKNGKV
+398 PEYVVDLVNEGKIS
-411 TESRIDE
+411 EERIDQ
-418 SVRRILKNK
+418 SVRRILTNK
-427 FELGLFEQPFVEVSN
+427 FELGLFENPFVDENLVSE
-442 VQKLVNKK
+442 LVNRAD
-450 EYIELGL
+450 YIEEGL
-457 EAQRKSIVLLSNK
+457 DAQRKSVVLLSNK
-470 NNTLPLKKNI
+470 DNTLPLPKDI
-480 KIFVDGMDELEVS
+480 SIFVDGMNKAEASNFGNVVE
-493 KFADIVNDHREADYV
+493 NPENADYV

-543 NQEISAKIEKYS
+543 SDEINEKIERYS
-555 SDSKLIVI
+555 RVSKLIII
-563 SDLNRPAILN
+563 SDLNRPAILTT
-573 EANEKSLGLI
+573 AYEKSFGLV

-588 QDRVIL
+588 QDLVIL
-594 ETVFGDNNPTGKLPF
+594 ETIFGDNNPTGKLPF
-609 EMPSSMEEV
+609 EIPSSMEAVEN
-618 LDQNPDVPDDTANP
+618 QNPDVADDTENP
-632 IFSFGH
+632 IFKYGH
-638 GLSYQTE
+638 GLSYED

>member
-12 ALLALGL
+12 ALLVLIL

-40 EVETLIEENK
+40 EVETIIEENK

-261 NEIDENSVHTMVKH
+261 NEINENSVHTMVKH

-427 FELGLFEQPFVEVSN
+427 FELGLFEQPFVEESN

-480 KIFVDGMDELEVS
+480 KVFVDGMDELEVS
-493 KFADIVNDHREADYV
+493 KFADIVNDHREADFV

>member
-12 ALLALGL
+12 ALILFCL

-24 FLKPVSH
+24 FLKPVSKL
-31 AKVLMSSNG
+31 KVLING
-40 EVETLIEENK
+40 GEDVQTLIKENI

-62 IYEDSRQPVSA
+62 IYEDSRQPVDA

-79 SQMTIEEK
+79 SQMTLEEK

-100 DILFRSFL
+100 DARFRAFL
-108 DAMNG
+108 DAMSG
-113 GITEDEF
+113 GISMEEF
-120 IASKHIS
+120 IALKHIS

-133 EAAPIEIAER
+133 EAAPIEIARR
-143 LNALQKVAEE
+143 LNQLQRVAEE
-153 TRLGIPVTFS
+153 SRLGVPVTFS

-198 PKLIFEFGQIASAEY
+198 SDLIFKFGQIASAEY

-261 NEIDENSVHTMVKH
+261 DQIDENSVHTMVKH

-309 FQAAIDSGMK
+309 FQAAIDNGMK
-319 VVMPYYGIP
+319 VIMPYYGIP
-328 VGQTDEDVAMAF
+328 KGQTDEDVAMAF

-349 REKMNFEGV
+349 RDQMNFDGV
-358 ICTDWGVIEGR
+358 VCTDWGVIEGR
-369 HWGVDNL
+369 HWGVDDL
-376 SIIDRY
+376 SISERY

-398 PEYVVELVKNGKV
+398 PEYVVDLVNEGKIS
-411 TESRIDE
+411 EERIDQ
-418 SVRRILKNK
+418 SVRRILTNK
-427 FELGLFEQPFVEVSN
+427 FELGLFENPFVDENLVSE
-442 VQKLVNKK
+442 LVNRAD
-450 EYIELGL
+450 YIEEGL
-457 EAQRKSIVLLSNK
+457 DAQRKSVVLLSNK
-470 NNTLPLKKNI
+470 DNTLPLPKDI
-480 KIFVDGMDELEVS
+480 SIFVDGMNKAEASNFGNVVE
-493 KFADIVNDHREADYV
+493 NPENADYV

-543 NQEISAKIEKYS
+543 SDEINEKIERYS
-555 SDSKLIVI
+555 RVSKLIII
-563 SDLNRPAILN
+563 SDLNRPAILTT
-573 EANEKSLGLI
+573 AYEKSFGLV

-588 QDRVIL
+588 QDLVIL
-594 ETVFGDNNPTGKLPF
+594 ETIFGDNNPTGKLPF
-609 EMPSSMEEV
+609 EIPSSMEAVEN
-618 LDQNPDVPDDTANP
+618 QNPDVADDTENP
-632 IFSFGH
+632 IFKYGH
-638 GLSYQTE
+638 GLSYED

>member
-12 ALLALGL
+12 ALILFCL

-24 FLKPVSH
+24 FLKPVSKL
-31 AKVLMSSNG
+31 KVLING
-40 EVETLIEENK
+40 GEDVQTLIEENIP
-50 SFRDLN
+50 FRDLN

-62 IYEDSRQPVSA
+62 IYEDSRQPVAA

-79 SQMTIEEK
+79 SQMTLEEK

-100 DILFRSFL
+100 DARFRAFL
-108 DAMNG
+108 DAMSG
-113 GITEDEF
+113 GISMEEF
-120 IASKHIS
+120 ISLKHIS

-133 EAAPIEIAER
+133 EAAPIEIARR
-143 LNALQKVAEE
+143 LNQLQRVAEE
-153 TRLGIPVTFS
+153 SRLGVPVTFS

-198 PKLIFEFGQIASAEY
+198 SDLIFKFGQIASAEY

-261 NEIDENSVHTMVKH
+261 DQIDENSVHTMVKH

-309 FQAAIDSGMK
+309 FQAAIDNGMK
-319 VVMPYYGIP
+319 VIMPYYGIP
-328 VGQTDEDVAMAF
+328 KGQTDEDVAMAF

-349 REKMNFEGV
+349 RDQMNFDGV
-358 ICTDWGVIEGR
+358 VCTDWGVIEGR
-369 HWGVDNL
+369 HWGVDDL
-376 SIIDRY
+376 TISERY

-398 PEYVVELVKNGKV
+398 PEYVIDLVNEGKIS
-411 TESRIDE
+411 EKRIDQ
-418 SVRRILKNK
+418 SVRRILTNK
-427 FELGLFEQPFVEVSN
+427 FELGLFENPFVDENLVSE
-442 VQKLVNKK
+442 LVNKAD
-450 EYIELGL
+450 YIEEGL
-457 EAQRKSIVLLSNK
+457 DAQRKSVVLLSNK
-470 NNTLPLKKNI
+470 DNTLPLPKDIN
-480 KIFVDGMDELEVS
+480 IFVDGMNKDEASNFGNVVES
-493 KFADIVNDHREADYV
+493 PENADYV

-543 NQEISAKIEKYS
+543 SDEINEKIERYS
-555 SDSKLIVI
+555 RVSKLIII
-563 SDLNRPAILN
+563 SDLNRPAILTT
-573 EANEKSLGLI
+573 AYEKSFGLV

-588 QDRVIL
+588 QDLVIL
-594 ETVFGDNNPTGKLPF
+594 ETIFGDNNPTGKLPF
-609 EMPSSMEEV
+609 EIPSSMEAVEN
-618 LDQNPDVPDDTANP
+618 QNSDVADDTENP
-632 IFSFGH
+632 LFVYGY
-638 GLSYQTE
+638 GLSYPE

>member
-12 ALLALGL
+12 ALILFCL

-24 FLKPVSH
+24 FLKPVSKL
-31 AKVLMSSNG
+31 KVLING
-40 EVETLIEENK
+40 GEDVQTLIEENIP
-50 SFRDLN
+50 FRDLN

-62 IYEDSRQPVSA
+62 IYEDSRQPVAA

-79 SQMTIEEK
+79 SQMTLEEK
-87 VGQMFHPPVLIKP
+87 AGQMFHPPVLIKP
-100 DILFRSFL
+100 DARFRAFL
-108 DAMNG
+108 DAMSG
-113 GITEDEF
+113 GISMEEF
-120 IASKHIS
+120 ISLKHIS

-133 EAAPIEIAER
+133 EAAPIEIARR
-143 LNALQKVAEE
+143 LNQLQRVAEE
-153 TRLGIPVTFS
+153 SRLGVPVTFS

-198 PKLIFEFGQIASAEY
+198 SDLIFKFGQIASAEY

-261 NEIDENSVHTMVKH
+261 DQIDENSVHTMVKH

-309 FQAAIDSGMK
+309 FQAAIDNGMK

-328 VGQTDEDVAMAF
+328 KGQTDEDVAMAF

-349 REKMNFEGV
+349 RDQMNFDGV
-358 ICTDWGVIEGR
+358 VCTDWGVIEGR
-369 HWGVDNL
+369 HWGVDDL
-376 SIIDRY
+376 TISERY

-398 PEYVVELVKNGKV
+398 PEYVIDLVNEGKIS
-411 TESRIDE
+411 EERIDQ
-418 SVRRILKNK
+418 SVRRILTNK
-427 FELGLFEQPFVEVSN
+427 FELGLFENPFVDENLVSE
-442 VQKLVNKK
+442 LVNRAD
-450 EYIELGL
+450 YIEEGL
-457 EAQRKSIVLLSNK
+457 DAQRKSVVLLSNK
-470 NNTLPLKKNI
+470 DNTLPLPKDIN
-480 KIFVDGMDELEVS
+480 IFVDGMNKDEASNFGNVVES
-493 KFADIVNDHREADYV
+493 PENADYV

-543 NQEISAKIEKYS
+543 SDEINEKIERYS
-555 SDSKLIVI
+555 RVSKLIII
-563 SDLNRPAILN
+563 SDLNRPAILTT
-573 EANEKSLGLI
+573 AYEKSFGLV

-588 QDRVIL
+588 QDLVIL
-594 ETVFGDNNPTGKLPF
+594 ETIFGDNNPTGKLPF
-609 EMPSSMEEV
+609 EIPSSMEAVEN
-618 LDQNPDVPDDTANP
+618 QYPDVADDTENP
-632 IFSFGH
+632 IFKFGH
-638 GLSYQTE
+638 GLSYED